1 MNSFHVSSLPTCPYA
16 NVYRGRLN
24 HLLMS
29 YPQLSL
35 TITLRNNMVLAAMG
49 FNKYSI
55 PVYMHCVVVFTGLQ
69 HESGNNIYIRPLKQV
84 TVLPTATG
92 THMETH

>member
-1 MNSFHVSSLPTCPYA
+1 
-16 NVYRGRLN
+16 
-24 HLLMS
+24 
-29 YPQLSL
+29 
-35 TITLRNNMVLAAMG
+35 MVLAAMG

-55 PVYMHCVVVFTGLQ
+55 PVYIHCVIVFTDLQ
-69 HESGNNIYIRPLKQV
+69 HESSNNIYIRPLKQV